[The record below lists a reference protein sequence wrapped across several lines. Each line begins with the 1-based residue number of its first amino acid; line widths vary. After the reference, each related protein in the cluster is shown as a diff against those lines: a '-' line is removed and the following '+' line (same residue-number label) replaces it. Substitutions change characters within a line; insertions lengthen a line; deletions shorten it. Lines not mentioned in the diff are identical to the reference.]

1 MKIISMITSNDF
13 NHKKILEKIIM
24 HNLGIDKTQL
34 ITQSENEISEEMV
47 TKIKN
52 DYKRFVDDKEPLEF
66 IFGHVEFFG
75 NKFTV
80 NKNTLIP
87 RPETEYMI
95 NAVRNHCETNRENI
109 LIDLWTWCWVLGI
122 STILF
127 NDKAIKKAY
136 LTDYSKEALLVAKTN
151 KEIFLKDNEKI
162 TFYETDMLKQFE
174 NWEIDK
180 NEKILIVANLPY
192 IPEQVFEQNVEES
205 AKIWEPKMAFV
216 WWEDWLIYYR
226 IMLDQIMDYDWKD
239 VTMFLEMMW
248 WQADIL
254 ANEFSKDFEFEI
266 VDTFHF
272 NIKILKW
279 KRKA

>member
-24 HNLGIDKTQL
+24 HNLGLDKTQL
-34 ITQSENEISEEMV
+34 ITQSENEISDEMV
-47 TKIKN
+47 TKIKI

-66 IFGHVEFFG
+66 IFGYVEFFG

-95 NAVRNHCETNRENI
+95 NAVRNHCNDNTNNI
-109 LIDLWTWCWVLGI
+109 LIDLGTGCGVLGI
-122 STILF
+122 STMIF
-127 NDKAIKKAY
+127 KDEAIQKAY

-162 TFYETDMLKQFE
+162 TFYESDMLKVFE
-174 NWEIDK
+174 NGEIDK

-192 IPEQVFEQNVEES
+192 IPEDVFEQNVEES

-216 WWEDWLIYYR
+216 GGEDGLIYYR

-239 VTMFLEMMW
+239 VTMFLEMMG

-254 ANEFSKDFEFEI
+254 SNEFSENFEFEI

-272 NIKILKW
+272 NIKILKG